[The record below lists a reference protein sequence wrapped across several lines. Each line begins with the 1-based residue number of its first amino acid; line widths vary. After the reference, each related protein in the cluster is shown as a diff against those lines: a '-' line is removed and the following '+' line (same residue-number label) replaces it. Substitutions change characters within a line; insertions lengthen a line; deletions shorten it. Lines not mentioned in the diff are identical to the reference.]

1 MRLADHSPI
10 PKGPPKQQAERR
22 QTRGDE
28 TSRRRP
34 DPFAEHGMQ
43 HGRHSPLPQ
52 DLVDSLSTLPYGV
65 PTVYHCRS
73 PSLRETPA
81 ASASASASPPGRP
94 HDGEKSSLRTSLIR
108 MASKTTPCQL
118 VETASAARHGTRL
131 MRPDGQSLLSLWPS
145 DSVGNPSLRTTTP
158 RDVVHSLRYTNVV
171 GLGRWIVI
179 PGGRNGAV
187 TTAHQDNNRGCDPP
201 NWAAT
206 DKSLRK
212 HNGNGRGWRAAELL
226 LLCHCVSRGVCPFMR
241 SSTKMPL
248 LCK

>member
-1 MRLADHSPI
+1 
-10 PKGPPKQQAERR
+10 
-22 QTRGDE
+22 
-28 TSRRRP
+28 
-34 DPFAEHGMQ
+34 
-43 HGRHSPLPQ
+43 
-52 DLVDSLSTLPYGV
+52 
-65 PTVYHCRS
+65 
-73 PSLRETPA
+73 
-81 ASASASASPPGRP
+81 
-94 HDGEKSSLRTSLIR
+94 

-131 MRPDGQSLLSLWPS
+131 IRPDGQSLLSLWPS
-145 DSVGNPSLRTTTP
+145 DSVGSPSLRTTTP
-158 RDVVHSLRYTNVV
+158 RDAVHSLRYTNVV

-241 SSTKMPL
+241 SSTRCHCCASRLGWYRQDSNPEATVVRPL
-248 LCK
+248 GDMCRRDGPRPPKRSSRDDGDLRRVRERHACSRQ